1 MRQGGISM
9 EIKNDRMYT
18 KSHEWVL
25 FENDTTAT
33 VGLSDFAQSELG
45 DLVFV
50 NLPQVGDA
58 VTAGETFADVE
69 SVKTVSD
76 VFSPVTGTVA
86 AVNEA
91 LNDAPQK
98 INEDA
103 YGAWLAKVENITGK
117 EELMDAAAY
126 QAFIEK

>member
-1 MRQGGISM
+1 M

-45 DLVFV
+45 DMVFV
-50 NLPQVGDA
+50 NLPLVGDA

>member
-1 MRQGGISM
+1 M

-76 VFSPVTGTVA
+76 VFSPVTGTIV

-91 LNDAPQK
+91 LTDAPQK

-103 YGAWLAKVENITGK
+103 YGAWLAKVENITDK

>member
-1 MRQGGISM
+1 M

-76 VFSPVTGTVA
+76 VFSPVTGTIA

-103 YGAWLAKVENITGK
+103 YGAWLAKVENITDK